1 MAEKVDDISAL
12 LHKEAHGR
20 RWVGALT
27 VLLLVAVA
35 VGGWVFW
42 SGRDSAGGRVIYLTE
57 AATRGT
63 LTVTVIA
70 TGTVQPTRQVDVSSE
85 LSGTLVEVAADYND
99 QVQAGAVLARLDDT
113 KLKAQVANS
122 EAALDA
128 AKARVAQAEA
138 NLYEAESNY
147 EAQGRLDKLGATS
160 RRDFIGYETTY
171 KNAKAALSIAEAD
184 VVLAEAALSSNRSD
198 LEKTVIRSPINGV
211 VLDRAADPGQIV
223 ASSLSAPTLFTIA
236 EDLTAMELRVD
247 VDEADIGKVRVGNMA
262 SFTVD
267 AYSGRA
273 FSAEITQ
280 VRYAPE
286 TTDGVVTYKAVLT
299 VENDDLAL
307 RPGMTATAA
316 ITVDRVEDALQ
327 VPNAALRYA
336 PPQIADEG
344 GNGSGLLGLIMPR
357 RPSGSGSGATSGRS
371 VWVLRGGVAVEV
383 PVETGASDGRQ
394 TVILSGEVA
403 EGDAVITDQS
413 EAG

>member
-1 MAEKVDDISAL
+1 MAEPSDDISAL
-12 LHKEAHGR
+12 LEREGHGTR
-20 RWVGALT
+20 RGWALT
-27 VLLLVAVA
+27 VLLVVAA
-35 VGGWVFW
+35 GIGLWLYW
-42 SGRDSAGGRVIYLTE
+42 SGRDSDGGGVTYVTE
-57 AATRGT
+57 VAKRGT

-99 QVQAGAVLARLDDT
+99 RVEAGAALARLDDT

-122 EAALDA
+122 EASLDA
-128 AKARVAQAEA
+128 AKARVDQARA

-160 RRDFIGYETTY
+160 RRDFIGYETAY
-171 KNAKAALSIAEAD
+171 KNAKAALAIAEAD

-236 EDLTAMELRVD
+236 EDLRSMELRVD
-247 VDEADIGKVRVGNMA
+247 VDEADIGQVRVGNTA

-286 TTDGVVTYKAVLT
+286 STEGVVTYKAVLT

-336 PPQIADEG
+336 PPQIAEDSG
-344 GNGSGLLGLIMPR
+344 KGSGLLGLIMPR
-357 RPSGSGSGATSGRS
+357 PPSGSGAPSGRS
-371 VWVLRGGVAVEV
+371 VWVLREGNPVEV
-383 PVETGASDGRQ
+383 PVKIGPSDGRH
-394 TVILSGEVA
+394 TVILSGEIA
-403 EGDAVITDQS
+403 EGEAVITDQS
-413 EAG
+413 GAG

>member
-1 MAEKVDDISAL
+1 MAEQTDDTSAL
-12 LHKEAHGR
+12 LEREGHGR
-20 RWVGALT
+20 RWGR
-27 VLLLVAVA
+27 VLAVLILLAA
-35 VGGWVFW
+35 GIGGWVFW
-42 SGRDSAGGRVIYLTE
+42 SGRDTGGGVTYITE
-57 AATRGT
+57 PASRGT

-99 QVQAGAVLARLDDT
+99 RVEAGAVLARLDDT

-122 EAALDA
+122 EASLDA
-128 AKARVAQAEA
+128 AKARVEQAEA
-138 NLYEAESNY
+138 NLYEAETNY

-160 RRDFIGYETTY
+160 RRDFIGYETAY
-171 KNAKAALSIAEAD
+171 KNAKAALAIAEAD

-236 EDLTAMELRVD
+236 EDLRSMELRVD
-247 VDEADIGKVRVGNMA
+247 VDEADIGQVRVGNTA

-286 TTDGVVTYKAVLT
+286 STEGVVTYKAVLT

-316 ITVDRVEDALQ
+316 ITVDRIEDALQ

-336 PPQIADEG
+336 PPQIAEDS
-344 GNGSGLLGLIMPR
+344 GNGSGLLGFIMPR
-357 RPSGSGSGATSGRS
+357 RPSGSGSGTSSGRS
-371 VWVLRGGVAVEV
+371 VWVLRAGVATEV
-383 PVETGASDGRQ
+383 PVEIGPSDGKR
-394 TVILSGEVA
+394 TVILAGEIA